1 MRFIQAYVS
10 MASQKKIISIL
21 IAEEIHLHYL
31 CQMPEASPHN
41 QIRLSIISI
50 QFLISMRFARSCRLS
65 IESLPMHFHF
75 EFVHNF
81 SRSNYVIGLHCV
93 NVRSLHSFFIVNSQ
107 LTITH
112 IQISTC
118 NVSQR
123 EPTIVVLNMQWHVMI
138 TFTHCTVFFSS
149 CLHSYMKNWHHL
161 IKTGKWQVKLAS
173 SACALVA
180 MCNVWDPQTGLN

>member
-1 MRFIQAYVS
+1 MDGIESTSHAIAPCWISNDSCNSNCMHFSVLFTLNENRNNNIVHTHQNAISGMRFIQAYVS
-10 MASQKKIISIL
+10 MASQKKIILIL

-65 IESLPMHFHF
+65 IESLPMHFRF

-123 EPTIVVLNMQWHVMI
+123 EPTIVVLNMQ
-138 TFTHCTVFFSS
+138 
-149 CLHSYMKNWHHL
+149 
-161 IKTGKWQVKLAS
+161 
-173 SACALVA
+173 
-180 MCNVWDPQTGLN
+180 